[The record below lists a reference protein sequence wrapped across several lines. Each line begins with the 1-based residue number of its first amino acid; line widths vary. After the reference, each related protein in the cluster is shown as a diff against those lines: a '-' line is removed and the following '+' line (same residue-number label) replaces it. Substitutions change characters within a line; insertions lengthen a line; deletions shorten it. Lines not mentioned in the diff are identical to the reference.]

1 MVIWNKET
9 EPNFS
14 DSKLKL
20 FGNLPKKN
28 QNIEFLSGQTARV
41 SDTNKGNIVCQTRRT
56 INQGGRSTIATTTLP
71 THIQGYSL
79 LYSCESIIGKSG

>member
-1 MVIWNKET
+1 M
-9 EPNFS
+9 

-20 FGNLPKKN
+20 IGNHPKKN
-28 QNIEFLSGQTARV
+28 QNIELIPGQTARV

-56 INQGGRSTIATTTLP
+56 INQVGWSTIATTTSP

-79 LYSCESIIGKSG
+79 LYSRESIIRKSG